1 MAIKNNDDVAHLLN
15 ATGRTGTPYREFD
28 STTDQM
34 SAPLIDAIFG
44 KDLPP
49 SERPEMPLAVGT
61 TSGNDL
67 LADVFERSP
76 PIGEAR
82 PADRAAWRDEAFQ
95 HAASAGRSPAPAS
108 RGSHRTL
115 ADLRR
120 IISQPVGQATQSPS
134 TGGLNGL
141 FDRLAR

>member
-1 MAIKNNDDVAHLLN
+1 MAIKNNDDVAHLLS

-44 KDLPP
+44 KDPPP
-49 SERPEMPLAVGT
+49 SQRQEVPLPVGAA
-61 TSGNDL
+61 SGNDL
-67 LADVFERSP
+67 LADVFDRSTA
-76 PIGEAR
+76 IADAR
-82 PADRAAWRDEAFQ
+82 PADRGAWRNEAFQ
-95 HAASAGRSPAPAS
+95 HAAGVGQSPAPAS
-108 RGSHRTL
+108 RGPHRTL
-115 ADLRR
+115 ADIRR
-120 IISQPVGQATQSPS
+120 IISQPVGQAVQPPS

>member
-1 MAIKNNDDVAHLLN
+1 MAIKNNDDVAHLLS

-28 STTDQM
+28 TTTDQM

-44 KDLPP
+44 KDPP
-49 SERPEMPLAVGT
+49 SSDRPEIPLAVGA

-67 LADVFERSP
+67 LADVFDRSTA
-76 PIGEAR
+76 IADTR
-82 PADRAAWRDEAFQ
+82 PAERGAWRNEAFQ
-95 HAASAGRSPAPAS
+95 HAAGVGQTPAPAA
-108 RGSHRTL
+108 RGPHRTL
-115 ADLRR
+115 ADIRR
-120 IISQPVGQATQSPS
+120 IISQPVGQAVPPPS